1 MIQFLNDSDKPITIP
16 EDMQD
21 ELRKY
26 RRQSKRIRI
35 TISPVYE
42 TRTLAQN
49 AYFHAKVNEISAFT
63 GQDRD
68 EIKRAIK
75 DYALGFGYPAA
86 VDETG
91 ELKTDEDGRLIPLSS
106 SKATIE
112 QMETLIEALYSWC
125 SERGIYIT
133 EDL

>member
-1 MIQFLNDSDKPITIP
+1 MIQFLCDSDKPITIP

-26 RRQSKRIRI
+26 RRQGKRIRI

-63 GQDRD
+63 GQGRD

>member
-16 EDMQD
+16 EEMLP
-21 ELRKY
+21 ELMKY
-26 RRQSKRIRI
+26 RRQGKRIRI
-35 TISPVYE
+35 TISPVFE
-42 TRTLAQN
+42 TRTMAQN
-49 AYFHAKVNEISAFT
+49 AYFHAKVNEIAAIT

-68 EIKRAIK
+68 SIKSEIK

-91 ELKTDEDGRLIPLSS
+91 ELKTDAEGRLIPLSS
-106 SKATIE
+106 ARATIE

-125 SERGIYIT
+125 SEKGIYIT

>member
-125 SERGIYIT
+125 SEKGIYIT